1 MITKIAKSSVM
12 YVESLLRLKIIK
24 QYLRQIHIIQMKRL
38 RTLIKI
44 VMRNMVHNKI
54 AIVYNLWRV
63 IRSRLTLQIYNGGKV
78 Q

>member
-78 Q
+78 L